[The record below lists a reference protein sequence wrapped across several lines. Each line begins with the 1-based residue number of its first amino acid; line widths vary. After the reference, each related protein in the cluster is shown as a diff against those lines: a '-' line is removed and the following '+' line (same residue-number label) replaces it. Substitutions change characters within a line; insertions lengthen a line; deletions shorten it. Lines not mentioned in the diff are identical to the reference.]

1 MDQRG
6 AELLVEQSG
15 NDIRQAIHAMQMWR
29 AQSTS
34 MTFNDLRSKMNRIG
48 KDTVLRMSPFDAC
61 PLILAGNRNNSS
73 GGAVSLDERY
83 NAFFIDYSLLPLLVQ
98 QNYID
103 CARSG
108 IFNSKLPD
116 MMRLSA
122 EDKLDRLSKAADA
135 VSDMELAGA
144 RLMGGDSH
152 WELLPT
158 QAAQA
163 VRVGSLTSGFQAFPT
178 FPQWLGKY
186 STQNKSR
193 RLTNELVTHSQLNI
207 GQGFL
212 AMRLEY
218 APYLQERLLDT
229 VLDKS
234 QDQSVAV
241 QATVDLLDAYGMS
254 KDDFTDSLKDLSFAT
269 APKKERKASRDSLPL

>member
-1 MDQRG
+1 MHTKIRSLANHCYDCRVKRPSKSQIGARLVQIGVKEGLTMDQRG

-34 MTFNDLRSKMNRIG
+34 MTFDDLRSKMNRIG

-73 GGAVSLDERY
+73 GGTVSLDERY

-122 EDKLDRLSKAADA
+122 EDKMDRLSKAADA

-144 RLMGGDSH
+144 RLMGADHTGNY
-152 WELLPT
+152 
-158 QAAQA
+158 
-163 VRVGSLTSGFQAFPT
+163 F
-178 FPQWLGKY
+178 
-186 STQNKSR
+186 R
-193 RLTNELVTHSQLNI
+193 RRPHRQ
-207 GQGFL
+207 
-212 AMRLEY
+212 
-218 APYLQERLLDT
+218 
-229 VLDKS
+229 
-234 QDQSVAV
+234 
-241 QATVDLLDAYGMS
+241 
-254 KDDFTDSLKDLSFAT
+254 
-269 APKKERKASRDSLPL
+269 